1 MTKGNRRA
9 IISCLKK
16 KQSTALTVRRR
27 LPVDTYCR
35 KSGNCA
41 RDLFLDARA
50 FFVFCGKR
58 NFRRCFTIAA
68 KGNSKDMTINEA
80 IFSLPGFSRQKQV
93 RVIGESGEQIGVISA
108 ASALENAYDKG
119 YDLVLIA
126 PQGDIPVCRIM
137 DYGKFRFE
145 RDKKEKE
152 ARKKQQVAEVK
163 EIQLSC
169 HIDVNDFNTKVN
181 HALRF
186 LSNGDKVRVMVKFR
200 GRQLSHTELGIEL
213 LKKFEEACAEKGS
226 VDKQPAM
233 EGRSMI
239 MFLNPIKAVK
249 EKTKQKSEE

>member
-1 MTKGNRRA
+1 MSR
-9 IISCLKK
+9 LKK
-16 KQSTALTVRRR
+16 KQSTALTVRQR
-27 LPVDTYCR
+27 LPVDILSVR
-35 KSGNCA
+35 ESGSIA

-50 FFVFCGKR
+50 FFVLCGKR
-58 NFRRCFTIAA
+58 KFRRCFTIAA

-93 RVIGESGEQIGVISA
+93 RVIGEGGEQIGIISA
-108 ASALENAYDKG
+108 ISALEKAYDKG

-126 PQGDIPVCRIM
+126 PQGEVPVCRIM

-152 ARKKQQVAEVK
+152 ARKKQQIAEIK

-213 LKKFEEACAEKGS
+213 LKKFEEACAEKGN

-239 MFLNPIKAVK
+239 MFLSPIKPGKVK
-249 EKTKQKSEE
+249 PKAEKPTE

>member
-1 MTKGNRRA
+1 
-9 IISCLKK
+9 
-16 KQSTALTVRRR
+16 
-27 LPVDTYCR
+27 
-35 KSGNCA
+35 
-41 RDLFLDARA
+41 
-50 FFVFCGKR
+50 
-58 NFRRCFTIAA
+58 
-68 KGNSKDMTINEA
+68 MTINEA

-93 RVIGESGEQIGVISA
+93 RVIGPEGEQIGVISA
-108 ASALENAYDKG
+108 ISALESAYEGD

-126 PQGDIPVCRIM
+126 PQSEPPVCRIM

-152 ARKKQQVAEVK
+152 ARKKQQTVEIK
-163 EIQLSC
+163 EIQLTC

-213 LKKFEEACAEKGS
+213 LKKFEEACSEKGN
-226 VDKQPAM
+226 VDKAPSM

-239 MFLNPIKAVK
+239 MFLSPIKPGK
-249 EKTKQKSEE
+249 EKSKPKTEAKPTE